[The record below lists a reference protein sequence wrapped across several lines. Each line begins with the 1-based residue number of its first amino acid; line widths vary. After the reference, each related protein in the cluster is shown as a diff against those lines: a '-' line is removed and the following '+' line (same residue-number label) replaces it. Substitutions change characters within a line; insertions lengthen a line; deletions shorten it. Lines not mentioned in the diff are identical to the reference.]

1 MKQNKIQRASGI
13 ISELIPG
20 IIKGAQVEFLFEQK
34 ITQLQFVTLITVS
47 YFEPCSMSKLA
58 SNMRMSLPQAT
69 QIVERLIN
77 AGYLKREDSP
87 GDRRI
92 VLVRLTAKGEGCI
105 SNFKGMISKR
115 WSEVLQNLN
124 EDELDLFIKLT
135 SKLSE
140 EVRKI

>member
-1 MKQNKIQRASGI
+1 MNKDKVRKASLI
-13 ISELIPG
+13 VSELIPG
-20 IIKGAQVEFLFEQK
+20 IIKGAQVDFLFEQK
-34 ITQLQFVTLITVS
+34 ITQLQFITLITVS
-47 YFEPCSMSKLA
+47 YFEPCPMSKLA
-58 SNMRMSLPQAT
+58 ANMRMSLPQAT

-77 AGYLKREDSP
+77 AGLLKREDAPS
-87 GDRRI
+87 DRRI

-105 SNFKGMISKR
+105 SNFKVMISKR